1 MILIILGCTIALAAI
16 GGIAWL
22 VHQARQ
28 DRPGRP
34 VAARAAY
41 QLPPEVRPRLEV
53 HKTAIEPPREIH
65 LHLHGIMPDQIAA
78 SVTQRGAYLKED
90 C

>member
-1 MILIILGCTIALAAI
+1 MATKRHQDLLTIFE
-16 GGIAWL
+16 
-22 VHQARQ
+22 R
-28 DRPGRP
+28 D
-34 VAARAAY
+34 
-41 QLPPEVRPRLEV
+41 
-53 HKTAIEPPREIH
+53 KIH